1 MASRNLWQEGRI
13 LAPGHEKSKHKE
25 LFQARICGRTVG
37 YRLWD
42 MRKQAKGDCGK
53 PESVAGRQDIGS
65 RT

>member
-1 MASRNLWQEGRI
+1 M
-13 LAPGHEKSKHKE
+13 APGHEKTSKRG
-25 LFQARICGRTVG
+25 LWQAGICGRTVG

-53 PESVAGRQDIGS
+53 AESVAGRQDIGS